1 MCRLCGCV
9 RLCVSRLTLRF
20 PSPNNIFTPP
30 IQSSTRLVA
39 LRECRIAKVH
49 WKFEHFHRA
58 CADIPSVELEGEP
71 HHAINAV
78 VLHLIE
84 QVRREKERGREEKRR
99 CHPLCTVR
107 VFLCACVCLCCIACR
122 RCILTHFNQPT
133 ASPFQYFAPLDK
145 TGKMRHML
153 GHLFSLQSLL
163 RVPRLLEE
171 MEPAHEDLMQV
182 RLI

>member
-1 MCRLCGCV
+1 VCRLCGCV

-49 WKFEHFHRA
+49 WKFEHFNRA

-84 QVRREKERGREEKRR
+84 QVRREKERAEWKREGPTH
-99 CHPLCTVR
+99 CVLYCTCVLVCMC
-107 VFLCACVCLCCIACR
+107 VFVLYCM
-122 RCILTHFNQPT
+122 
-133 ASPFQYFAPLDK
+133 S
-145 TGKMRHML
+145 
-153 GHLFSLQSLL
+153 SLYTNTL
-163 RVPRLLEE
+163 
-171 MEPAHEDLMQV
+171 
-182 RLI
+182 

>member
-1 MCRLCGCV
+1 MGTGGAAPLVRGRGNGAAVRRRLNGIQINSSINRVYRDRYWDFKGRLEGCLRVCRLCGCV

-49 WKFEHFHRA
+49 WKFEHFNRA

-84 QVRREKERGREEKRR
+84 QVRREKERAERKREGPTH
-99 CHPLCTVR
+99 CVLYV
-107 VFLCACVCLCCIACR
+107 CACVYCM
-122 RCILTHFNQPT
+122 
-133 ASPFQYFAPLDK
+133 S
-145 TGKMRHML
+145 
-153 GHLFSLQSLL
+153 SLYTNTL
-163 RVPRLLEE
+163 
-171 MEPAHEDLMQV
+171 
-182 RLI
+182 